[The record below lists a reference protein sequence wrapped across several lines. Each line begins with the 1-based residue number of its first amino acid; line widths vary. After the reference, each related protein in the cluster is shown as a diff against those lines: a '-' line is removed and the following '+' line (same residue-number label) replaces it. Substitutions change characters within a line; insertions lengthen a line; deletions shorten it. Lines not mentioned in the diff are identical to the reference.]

1 MAAMSRHEGVKKE
14 HTFVSESMHR
24 PHEIKGSNRIN
35 PQNYLSLWGAI
46 GVEAGDPPLARP
58 DLSEEKTQ

>member
-1 MAAMSRHEGVKKE
+1 MKKE
-14 HTFVSESMHR
+14 HTFASESTHR
-24 PHEIKGSNRIN
+24 PHEITQKGSNRIS

-58 DLSEEKTQ
+58 DLSKEKTQ